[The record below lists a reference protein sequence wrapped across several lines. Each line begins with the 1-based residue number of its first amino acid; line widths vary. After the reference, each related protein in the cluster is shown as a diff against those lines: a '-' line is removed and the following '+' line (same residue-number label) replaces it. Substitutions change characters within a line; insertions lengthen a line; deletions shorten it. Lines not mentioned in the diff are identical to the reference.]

1 MPRRPYWRGYL
12 KLSLVSCP
20 ILLFPASSDREKV
33 SFHQLNKKTGHRIQY
48 RKVDAETG
56 REVDADDIVKAYE
69 VSKGKY
75 IEFTPDELE
84 AVALE
89 SQHTIEIDSFVPRK
103 EIDELYL
110 SNPYYIV
117 PDGKIG
123 DQVFAVIREAIRGE
137 GMVALG
143 KVVFTSRE
151 HIIALEPRG
160 NGLLGVTLRYPYE
173 VRPEEEYFGDIKD
186 EKIPKDMLDLAR
198 HIVATKRGSFDP
210 DRFEDHYEEALK
222 KLVAAKQKGR
232 PIEPVQ
238 KPPPSNVV
246 SLMDA
251 LKESLAADRGGGRSR
266 AQSRPAPN
274 TARRRRQ
281 VKKGAHA
288 GTRHR
293 RAS

>member
-89 SQHTIEIDSFVPRK
+89 SQHTIEINSFVPRK

>member
-1 MPRRPYWRGYL
+1 VARRPYWKGYL

-33 SFHQLNKKTGHRIQY
+33 SFHQLNRKTGHRIHY

-56 REVDADDIVKAYE
+56 REVDADDIVKGYE

-75 IEFTPDELE
+75 VELTPDELK

-89 SQHTIEIDSFVPRK
+89 SQHTIEIDKFVPRK

-110 SNPYYIV
+110 SSPYYIV

-123 DQVFAVIREAIRGE
+123 EQAFAVIREAIRQE

-151 HIIALEPRG
+151 HIIALGARG
-160 NGLLGVTLRYPYE
+160 NGLLGLTLRYPYE
-173 VRPEEEYFGDIKD
+173 VRPEEEYFRDIKD
-186 EKIPKDMLDLAR
+186 QKLPKDMLDLAR
-198 HIVATKRGSFDP
+198 HIVATKKGSFEP
-210 DRFEDHYEEALK
+210 DTFEDRYEEALK

-238 KPPPSNVV
+238 KPAPSNVV

-251 LKESLAADRGGGRSR
+251 LKESLAADGGSGRSR
-266 AQSRPAPN
+266 PQSRRARA
-274 TARRRRQ
+274 TAGQKGCARRY
-281 VKKGAHA
+281 
-288 GTRHR
+288 
-293 RAS
+293 AS

>member
-1 MPRRPYWRGYL
+1 MPRRPYWKGYL

-20 ILLFPASSDREKV
+20 IMLFPASSDREKV

-56 REVDADDIVKAYE
+56 REVEAGDIVKGYE

-75 IEFTPDELE
+75 VELTPDELE

-89 SQHTIEIDSFVPRK
+89 SQHTIEINSFVPRK

-110 SNPYYIV
+110 SSPYYIV

-123 DQVFAVIREAIRGE
+123 EQAFAVIREAIRQE

-151 HIIALEPRG
+151 HVIALEPRG
-160 NGLLGVTLRYPYE
+160 NGLLGMTLRYPYE
-173 VRPEEEYFGDIKD
+173 VRPEEEYFADIKD
-186 EKIPKDMLDLAR
+186 QKVPKDMLDLAR
-198 HIVATKRGSFDP
+198 HIVATKKGSFDP
-210 DRFEDHYEEALK
+210 DTFEDRYEEALK
-222 KLVAAKQKGR
+222 KLVATKQKGR
-232 PIEPVQ
+232 PIEPMQ
-238 KPPPSNVV
+238 KPAPSNVV

-266 AQSRPAPN
+266 AQSRPAPSN
-274 TARRRRQ
+274 ARRQRQ

-288 GTRHR
+288 GTRRR
-293 RAS
+293 RAG